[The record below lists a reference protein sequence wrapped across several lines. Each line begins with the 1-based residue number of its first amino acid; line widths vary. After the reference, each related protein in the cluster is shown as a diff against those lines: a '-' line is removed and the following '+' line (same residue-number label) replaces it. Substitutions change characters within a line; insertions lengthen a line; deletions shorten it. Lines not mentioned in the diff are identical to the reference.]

1 MDSSFSNTRKNF
13 SNHLH
18 DGNTDFITKQW
29 IQHSFPR
36 DHVVIAEREGT
47 VLPGTGGDGNMKTL
61 ATGLLVAMAS
71 VATAGLALKV
81 GGVGN
86 EHV

>member
-1 MDSSFSNTRKNF
+1 M
-13 SNHLH
+13 
-18 DGNTDFITKQW
+18 
-29 IQHSFPR
+29 
-36 DHVVIAEREGT
+36 
-47 VLPGTGGDGNMKTL
+47 PGTGGDGNMKTL

-81 GGVGN
+81 RSVGN